1 MAEVAIRSF
10 VIGRNN
16 WKLID
21 TVSGAQSSAVLYSI
35 VETAKA
41 NNLKI
46 YEYLKYILTESP
58 KHYQEAVSGNFEYI
72 ENLLPWSNNLPDE
85 CRKKKRIVISQTII
99 SRVD

>member
-1 MAEVAIRSF
+1 MLAFAASAIRGF

-21 TVSGAQSSAVLYSI
+21 TVSGAKSSAVLYSI

-41 NNLKI
+41 NNLKM

-58 KHYQEAVSGNFEYI
+58 KHYQEAINGNFEYI
-72 ENLLPWSNNLPDE
+72 DDLLPWSKNLSDE
-85 CRKKKRIVISQTII
+85 RRKKK
-99 SRVD
+99 